1 MRDGAAIV
9 FAHEL
14 RVNLRGLLAWLLP
27 VGALLALTCALQRSY
42 VDSGLFEAKLQSLP
56 AAMRHA
62 LGLELVDFRRPPVYL
77 ATNFLFVVLPSSLFA
92 GLLGAALVAKEEIL
106 HTAELLY
113 AQPASRGA
121 ILAGKAGALALHVIA
136 FPATLGAIAIATLGA
151 MAAAPLEAGLVA
163 QLFAGAV
170 TLAIAFAGLG
180 MLIAALVRDA
190 RAAAP
195 VALGLVFGTYL
206 IGVISAIAA
215 PAAPLRFLSPFKLV
229 EPSTTVAAGGLA
241 PVRAA
246 ALIALGVA
254 AGALAIARY
263 RRRDLHA

>member
-27 VGALLALTCALQRSY
+27 VGALLALTCALQRSF
-42 VDSGLFEAKLQSLP
+42 VESGLLEAKLAGLP

-77 ATNFLFVVLPSSLFA
+77 ATNFLLVV
-92 GLLGAALVAKEEIL
+92 L

-113 AQPASRGA
+113 AQPALRSA
-121 ILAGKAGALALHVIA
+121 ILAGKAGAFALHVIA

-229 EPSTTVAAGGLA
+229 EPSTIVAAGGLA
-241 PVRAA
+241 PAPAA

-254 AGALAIARY
+254 SGTLAIASY

>member
-1 MRDGAAIV
+1 MPDGVAIV

-14 RVNLRGLLAWLLP
+14 RANLRGLLAWLIP
-27 VGALLALTCALQRSY
+27 VGALLALTCALQRPFIE
-42 VDSGLFEAKLQSLP
+42 SGLLEAKLQGLP

-77 ATNFLFVVLPSSLFA
+77 ATNFLLVALPSSLFA
-92 GLLGAALVAKEEIL
+92 GLLGVAVVAKEEIL

-113 AQPASRGA
+113 AQPASRSA
-121 ILAGKAGALALHVIA
+121 ILAGKAGALALHAIA
-136 FPATLGAIAIATLGA
+136 FPAALGALALAVLGA
-151 MAAAPLEAGLVA
+151 VAAAPLEAGLIA
-163 QLFAGAV
+163 QLFAGAA
-170 TLAIAFAGLG
+170 AIAFAFSGLG

-190 RAAAP
+190 RDATP

-206 IGVISAIAA
+206 LGVVSAIAA

-229 EPSTTVAAGGLA
+229 EPSAVVTAGGLA
-241 PVRAA
+241 LMPTA
-246 ALIALGVA
+246 ALIALGIA
-254 AGALAIARY
+254 ADALAIARY

>member
-1 MRDGAAIV
+1 VRDGRAIV

-14 RVNLRGLLAWLLP
+14 RANLRGLLAWLIP
-27 VGALLALTCALQRSY
+27 VGALLALTCALQRSF
-42 VDSGLFEAKLQSLP
+42 VESGLLEAKLQSLP
-56 AAMRHA
+56 ASMRHA

-77 ATNFLFVVLPSSLFA
+77 ATNFLLVVLPSSLFA
-92 GLLGAALVAKEEIL
+92 GLLGVAVVAKEEIL

-136 FPATLGAIAIATLGA
+136 FPAALGALALALLGA
-151 MAAAPLEAGLVA
+151 VAAAPLEAGLVA
-163 QLFAGAV
+163 RLFAGAV
-170 TLAIAFAGLG
+170 TVAIAFAGLG

-190 RAAAP
+190 RDATP

-206 IGVISAIAA
+206 IGVVSTIAA

-229 EPSTTVAAGGLA
+229 EPSTIVAAGGLA
-241 PVRAA
+241 PLPTV
-246 ALIALGVA
+246 ALIAVGIA